1 MEETMPCRGIRGA
14 ICAQANE
21 TDAIL
26 TATYKLLERLV
37 ADNDLRSEDVVSAIF
52 TATPDLD
59 AAYPARAARE
69 MGWTQVPLLC
79 MQEMHVVSTLPR
91 CIRVLIHW
99 NTDRTPNEIRHVYL
113 GEARAL
119 RPDLTIEKPSEEE
132 ES

>member
-1 MEETMPCRGIRGA
+1 MTCRGIRGA
-14 ICAQANE
+14 VCAESNQP
-21 TDAIL
+21 DAIL
-26 TATYKLLERLV
+26 SATRSLLEWIGAANELSTQDLV
-37 ADNDLRSEDVVSAIF
+37 SVIF

-79 MQEMHVVSTLPR
+79 MQEMAVDAGLKR

-99 NTDRTPNEIRHVYL
+99 NTERSPEAVHHIYL

-119 RPDLTIEKPSEEE
+119 RPDLADSYPTHEEQT
-132 ES
+132 

>member
-1 MEETMPCRGIRGA
+1 MTCRGIRGA

-21 TDAIL
+21 VDAIL
-26 TATYKLLERLV
+26 LATRRLLERIIAVNGLSV
-37 ADNDLRSEDVVSAIF
+37 DDVTSAIF

-59 AAYPARAARE
+59 AAYPARAARL

-79 MQEMHVVSTLPR
+79 MQEMAVMDTLPR

-99 NTDRTPNEIRHVYL
+99 NTNRAPDQIRHVYL

-119 RPDLTIEKPSEEE
+119 RPDLARSDRTEET
-132 ES
+132 S

>member
-1 MEETMPCRGIRGA
+1 MTCRGIRGA

-21 TDAIL
+21 VDAIL
-26 TATYKLLERLV
+26 LATRQLLERIIAV
-37 ADNDLRSEDVVSAIF
+37 NDLSVDDVTSAIF

-59 AAYPARAARE
+59 AAYPARAARD

-79 MQEMHVVSTLPR
+79 MQEMAIVDTIPR

-99 NTDRTPNEIRHVYL
+99 NTNRAPDQIRHVYL

-119 RPDLTIEKPSEEE
+119 RPDLARSDRTEET
-132 ES
+132 S